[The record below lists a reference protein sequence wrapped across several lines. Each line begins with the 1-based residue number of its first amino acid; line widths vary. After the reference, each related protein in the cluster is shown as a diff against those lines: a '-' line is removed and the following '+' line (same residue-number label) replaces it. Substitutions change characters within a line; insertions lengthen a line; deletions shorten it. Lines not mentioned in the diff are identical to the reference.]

1 MKLFSLLLILA
12 VASSIHCLPNPH
24 KNEKRFIGW
33 INDNIIKPIGDGIN
47 TGINVIGDGINT
59 GINVIGDGINTG
71 INVIGDGINTGINS
85 VDGSVIK
92 PIGGFFEDLHGSI
105 LKPSLD
111 LVVNMGSLIINGN
124 FKVKGMVF
132 YKNLNFN
139 NFH

>member
-59 GINVIGDGINTG
+59 GINSI
-71 INVIGDGINTGINS
+71 
-85 VDGSVIK
+85 DGSVIK

-105 LKPSLD
+105 LKPTLD